1 MMKKTVLAASAFAL
15 TLVGAASGLTGVA
28 NAQSAYGYV
37 ASGENAGG
45 SVTERAALN
54 RAPLVTAGVALASA
68 APVDVNNGAYT
79 DPTPYVRQSLTQEH
93 MYLGHP
99 NAVRS
104 PGHAAF
110 ASEPQAYSA
119 SVWSTPRVGGKDLT
133 IGSQR

>member
-1 MMKKTVLAASAFAL
+1 MMKRTLLAASALAL
-15 TLVGAASGLTGVA
+15 TLVGAPGLTGVA

-93 MYLGHP
+93 MYLGHS

-104 PGHAAF
+104 PGQAAF
-110 ASEPQAYSA
+110 ASEPRAYSA
-119 SVWSTPRVGGKDLT
+119 PVWSTLAVVGKDLS